1 MAAMF
6 FHVEERRA
14 WIRTGTHTVVYD
26 RDPNYGRFAEDPRG
40 TVIRMLR
47 IWLAEP
53 KGDRPCLRAYLGTV
67 TLCFIGPSFRDLCRL
82 FRFTSR
88 AAKAAGQSA
97 KALRH
102 NLAGLLR
109 ERIHQAYREKQLRKA
124 IPEYK
129 QIPSSFGW
137 LLEMDYSIRDRA
149 NNVFLAKYGR
159 DPIEAGDRRVN
170 GDYHKICRNLRH
182 DRHYYDA
189 DKDVKYLKHF
199 TKSIQASLVFYI
211 LSIFAGILCGL
222 WIGIVFGVAAIT
234 TFVWATPARRPRHVR
249 KDK

>member
-1 MAAMF
+1 MNRKFQLEVQEMAAMF

-53 KGDRPCLRAYLGTV
+53 KGDRPYLRAYLGTV

-109 ERIHQAYREKQLRKA
+109 ERIHEAYREKQLRKVQQQELHGEKKE
-124 IPEYK
+124 IGWGS
-129 QIPSSFGW
+129 QIRSYVLQP
-137 LLEMDYSIRDRA
+137 YR
-149 NNVFLAKYGR
+149 LAKDHRTNHEIGNVDAVLDGNI
-159 DPIEAGDRRVN
+159 DPFIKAF
-170 GDYHKICRNLRH
+170 L
-182 DRHYYDA
+182 
-189 DKDVKYLKHF
+189 
-199 TKSIQASLVFYI
+199 
-211 LSIFAGILCGL
+211 L
-222 WIGIVFGVAAIT
+222 WQ
-234 TFVWATPARRPRHVR
+234 P
-249 KDK
+249 